1 MNSLSHLKQDIA
13 KAIARAYKQG
23 AEPELISSI
32 LSEAVIIALPTHA
45 RRAYLM
51 GEVRK
56 GDRLWRYELY
66 ACMKEEPTDGETL

>member
-23 AEPELISSI
+23 VDPALISSI
-32 LSEAVIIALPTHA
+32 LSEAVVIALPTHA

-56 GDRLWRYELY
+56 GERLWRYKFY
-66 ACMKEEPTDGETL
+66 ACEVEDTTDG